1 MDAIKT
7 GPVDKA
13 LKKLI
18 GDDLATIIDGENKNE
33 NFYLSTRNL
42 QQVLYLPQLV
52 RYYYLSVK
60 SHI

>member
-52 RYYYLSVK
+52 R
-60 SHI
+60 